1 MLKYYIDIYSKA
13 SYREIIIKLFSEH
26 FHNMTTAGGNT

>member
-13 SYREIIIKLFSEH
+13 SYREIIKLFPEH
-26 FHNMTTAGGNT
+26 FHNITTAGGNT